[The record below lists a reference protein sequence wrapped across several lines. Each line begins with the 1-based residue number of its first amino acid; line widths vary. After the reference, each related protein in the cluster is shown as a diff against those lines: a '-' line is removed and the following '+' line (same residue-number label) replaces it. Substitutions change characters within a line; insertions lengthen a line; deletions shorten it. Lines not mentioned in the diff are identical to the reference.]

1 MSATTVFVGID
12 IEKAAFIPVM
22 EVIHKLEGVA
32 KVHLDFD
39 KMFERRRKAATNGA
53 AAPPRSRPPKPSREH
68 GTGLKDLILA
78 ALFEG
83 PKPRSE
89 LAAMAEAGGFVAA
102 STDTALHELKK
113 RGMIAKANGVHSLT
127 PEARSAMAAYT
138 NGSEPAKAL
147 PAPEAEAAPEKPA
160 EKPAKPMPAKRQAM
174 RIAMDVL
181 CSRES
186 ATPLK
191 FIQTP
196 VAEAN
201 LPDKALQNALGALAR
216 DKLISRVGDA
226 LYAPTAKG
234 RRQHANS
241 GN

>member
-39 KMFERRRKAATNGA
+39 KMFERRRKAASNGA
-53 AAPPRSRPPKPSREH
+53 AAPPRSRAPKPSRAD

-83 PKPRSE
+83 PKRPIE
-89 LAAMAEAGGFVAA
+89 LGAIIAARGFERD
-102 STDTALHELKK
+102 SIGTGLSDLKK
-113 RGMIAKANGVHSLT
+113 RGMIAKANGLYSLT
-127 PEARSAMAAYT
+127 AEAHAAMAAY
-138 NGSEPAKAL
+138 SAAEPAKSL
-147 PAPEAEAAPEKPA
+147 PAPAPAEEAAPE
-160 EKPAKPMPAKRQAM
+160 AKPERPVPAKRQAV
-174 RIAMDVL
+174 RIAMDIL
-181 CSRES
+181 CSREGS
-186 ATPLK
+186 TPLK
-191 FIQTP
+191 FLQDPIAQ
-196 VAEAN
+196 AN
-201 LPDKALQNALGALAR
+201 LPSKALQNALGALAR
-216 DKLISRVGDA
+216 AKLISRVGDA

-234 RRQHANS
+234 RRHHANS